1 MKKYIFLFLIFSFFV
16 LNTHSEEDISSA
28 YDSDEQTETMLNEIR
43 KRNGIDL
50 VESPVNDDENTE
62 QEDSKEPET
71 EIPEN
76 TETEVQEIEKPPK
89 ESFFKN
95 SREAFAFGIE
105 VKVGVSNSYFKI
117 TDLFQKTLDIDLS
130 DMSKALPKAGFDLS
144 AAGTANIY
152 LDIYI
157 KSKAEFGFFIKTEG
171 YEFSNIP
178 KNLIDFAANGNLSSN
193 SFSGKITGISQGFTD
208 TGIFYGMKFNSFK
221 FRVSTSYF
229 IPAFYME
236 SDMGDYEFIND
247 PITGKIVARG
257 KLKLNLYSHFPIFGD
272 PNSKLDIGDIL
283 SRGGVDFNFYGTYTF
298 NDLANLN
305 FNVIN
310 IPIFPSRLNK
320 GISKIYE
327 GDFRMESL
335 IQYMNGFITPDQA
348 SQIKPPSGSFTETN
362 LTYDLPTKN
371 IFRPLKLSVSS
382 DIRPFFNDYLI
393 ITPSIGCH
401 CYKPFYV
408 DAGLKLES
416 RFLKVLGAYI
426 GMSREDRV
434 WKNQLGLFLET
445 RVFRLE
451 TAVSAA
457 SPSFTGS
464 FKGTGAEAKIKLV
477 FGY

>member
-1 MKKYIFLFLIFSFFV
+1 MKRYIFILTIISLIFV
-16 LNTHSEEDISSA
+16 NVYSEDGIN
-28 YDSDEQTETMLNEIR
+28 EQTENMLNEIR
-43 KRNGIDL
+43 VRNGIDSHFKT
-50 VESPVNDDENTE
+50 EDDT
-62 QEDSKEPET
+62 DK
-71 EIPEN
+71 
-76 TETEVQEIEKPPK
+76 EIEKSEGRTPK
-89 ESFFKN
+89 EPFLKN
-95 SREAFAFGIE
+95 GRQAFAFGIDI
-105 VKVGVSNSYFKI
+105 KAGASNSYFKI
-117 TDLFQKTLDIDLS
+117 TDLFKNTLEIDLS
-130 DMSKALPKAGFDLS
+130 DMSKALPKTGFS
-144 AAGTANIY
+144 ESGNAAVNIY

-157 KSKAEFGFFIKTEG
+157 KSKAEFGFFIKASG
-171 YEFSNIP
+171 YSFSNIP
-178 KNLIDFAANGNLSSN
+178 KNLIDFAGKGNLSST
-193 SFSGKITGISQGFTD
+193 SFNGKKTGISQSFAD
-208 TGIFYGMKFNSFK
+208 MGIFYGMRFNSFK

-229 IPAFYME
+229 IPVLYME

-247 PITGKIVARG
+247 PVTGSIVARG
-257 KLKLNLYSHFPIFGD
+257 KLKLNIYSHLPIFEN

-283 SRGGVDFNFYGTYTF
+283 SRGGVDFNFHGTYTF
-298 NDLANLN
+298 NELANLN
-305 FNVIN
+305 FNIIN
-310 IPIFPSRLNK
+310 IPIFPARLNK

-335 IQYMNGFITPDQA
+335 IQYMNNFLTPDQA
-348 SQIKPPSGSFTETN
+348 SQIKPPSGSFTETSA
-362 LTYDLPTKN
+362 YDLPTKK
-371 IFRPLKLSVSS
+371 IFRPLKLAVSS
-382 DIRPFFNDYLI
+382 DIRPFLNNYLI

-434 WKNQLGLFLET
+434 WKNTAGLFLET

-464 FKGTGAEAKIKLV
+464 FKGRGAEATVKLV